1 MLQEE
6 VGIIKML
13 AVVLSII
20 ISSGGVPVSVT
31 NVVFSLA

>member
-13 AVVLSII
+13 AVILI
-20 ISSGGVPVSVT
+20 ISNDDVPVSVT
-31 NVVFSLA
+31 NTAFSLA

>member
-20 ISSGGVPVSVT
+20 ISSDGVPVGVT
-31 NVVFSLA
+31 NAVFSLA